1 MEQNSSR
8 ERSQISYLHDS
19 LKSQFDGT
27 TFWCWKAFEYML
39 ILPDWLMLTSPI
51 QRRLEM
57 DRTYNLKVKKISLNN
72 LKTVNT

>member
-1 MEQNSSR
+1 MVQNSR
-8 ERSQISYLHDS
+8 KERSQISYLHDS
-19 LKSQFDGT
+19 LKLQLDGT

-57 DRTYNLKVKKISLNN
+57 DRTYNLKVKKITLNH
-72 LKTVNT
+72 LKPVNT